1 MGSKLLNIRRVN
13 DVLTLR
19 PQAVEYG
26 LPALTLAALR
36 PSDWRESNMNTT
48 FKVLALALVLSAP
61 ALTFAQASKTPVS
74 RAEVRNE
81 LIQLER
87 AGYKPNK
94 VKYPADIQAAEARI
108 GAQAQSPNIASRD
121 VGGTPSGSSQSGGA
135 RPASN
140 WKSLYSH
147 H

>member
-1 MGSKLLNIRRVN
+1 
-13 DVLTLR
+13 
-19 PQAVEYG
+19 
-26 LPALTLAALR
+26 
-36 PSDWRESNMNTT
+36 MNTT

-61 ALTFAQASKTPVS
+61 ALTFAQASNTPVS
-74 RAEVRNE
+74 RAQVRNE

-121 VGGTPSGSSQSGGA
+121 VGGTPSGLSQSGGA

>member
-1 MGSKLLNIRRVN
+1 
-13 DVLTLR
+13 
-19 PQAVEYG
+19 
-26 LPALTLAALR
+26 
-36 PSDWRESNMNTT
+36 MNTT

-61 ALTFAQASKTPVS
+61 ALTFAQASNTPVS

-87 AGYKPNK
+87 VGYRPNK

-108 GAQAQSPNIASRD
+108 GAHAQSPDIASRD
-121 VGGTPSGSSQSGGA
+121 VGGTPSGSAQAGSV
-135 RPASN
+135 RPVSSR
-140 WKSLYSH
+140 KSLYSH